1 MTAGAVWG
9 ALILVGVGAWLR
21 PRIDRLLDD
30 VAEWAGDVRHAARM
44 RRDPA
49 LRACD
54 LCARPLLGGRLCD
67 PCARRQAAADEGAD
81 YMTGWTYGQQEDD
94 Q

>member
-1 MTAGAVWG
+1 MTAGAVWW

-21 PRIDRLLDD
+21 PRIDQLLDD
-30 VAEWAGDVRHAARM
+30 IAEWAGDVRHAARM

-49 LRACD
+49 LAPCRSCG
-54 LCARPLLGGRLCD
+54 RPLLGGVLCD
-67 PCARRQAAADEGAD
+67 PCSRRQAAADEGAD
-81 YMTGWTYGQQEDD
+81 YMTGWHYAQEDD